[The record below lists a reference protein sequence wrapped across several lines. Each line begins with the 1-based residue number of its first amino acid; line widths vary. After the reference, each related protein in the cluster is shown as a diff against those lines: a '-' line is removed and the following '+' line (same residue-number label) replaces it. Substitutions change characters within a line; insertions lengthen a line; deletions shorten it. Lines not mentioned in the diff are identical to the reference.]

1 MLFLPLLLASV
12 LSRMAA
18 AELTFSA
25 TAVQRGKEI
34 DTSGLE
40 FVPIPPRSWS
50 RPHFRQ
56 GGGSNSTTA
65 GSPPGGQTTQRN
77 NDKRAA
83 ISYSADWCGVSQH
96 STNNNPIT
104 SVYGIFSAP
113 NLTQRPGYS
122 YPQYGAAW
130 IGIDG
135 ASCQTALLQA
145 GITTVVSSAKIC
157 VLQYYSIGLCILEA

>member
-1 MLFLPLLLASV
+1 MRFLSLILASV

-25 TAVQRGKEI
+25 TAVQRGKEV

-40 FVPIPPRSWS
+40 FVPIPPRSRS
-50 RPHFRQ
+50 HFRQ
-56 GGGSNSTTA
+56 GGTNSTA
-65 GSPPGGQTTQRN
+65 GFPGGHKNLRD
-77 NDKRAA
+77 NDNTKRAA
-83 ISYSADWCGVSQH
+83 ISYSSDWCGVSQH
-96 STNNNPIT
+96 STSNNPIT

-113 NLTQRPGYS
+113 NLSQRPGYS

-130 IGIDG
+130 VGIDG

-145 GITTVVSSAKIC
+145 GITTVVSLSHCLLDA
-157 VLQYYSIGLCILEA
+157 